1 MDSIDPMLRP
11 LAPNPAEV
19 LARFAHDLRAPLHV
33 MQGHAQLIQSD
44 LPPASGLADAV
55 AEILRAG
62 QRLSC
67 LIDAM
72 QGQAR
77 AQAPAVRRPEIAL
90 APAALPAA
98 PQSTAPRTR
107 VLVIDDDLASLQ
119 LTRRVL
125 CAPAFDPP
133 TLVQDARRLHQVL
146 AAEAFDLVI
155 LDMDMPHLDGWAVL
169 EQLHEVCGEQVPP
182 VLVVTGDTR
191 RNLQVRVLRAGA
203 CDYLV
208 KPFDPGE
215 LVARAHRHV
224 AIHRSRTALRRQKVL
239 LESLVQERTVQLRHS
254 QLDIAQLLGRAAEY
268 RDNETGAHILRMS
281 HASTLLARR
290 LGWSDADCEQ
300 LLNASPL
307 HDIGKIAIPDRILL
321 KPGPLDADEWSL
333 MQTHTTT
340 GAAILDV
347 ADNETLRLAAT
358 IALNHH
364 ERWDGSGYPNGRAG
378 REIPP
383 AARIVAVAD
392 VFDALRS
399 ARPYKPAWP
408 TERAV
413 EHIRAQ
419 AGRHFDPE
427 IVAVFLEAVD
437 ALETIG
443 ARFADPTVP
452 PS

>member
-1 MDSIDPMLRP
+1 MNSVDSPLHPSAPDRAEALR
-11 LAPNPAEV
+11 
-19 LARFAHDLRAPLHV
+19 RFAHDLRTPLNV
-33 MQGHAQLIQSD
+33 MQGHAQLIRSD
-44 LPPASGLADAV
+44 LPPGSELADAL
-55 AEILRAG
+55 AAMLRAG
-62 QRLSC
+62 QQMSR

-72 QGQAR
+72 QGQGHAEVAPTER
-77 AQAPAVRRPEIAL
+77 ADVASATE
-90 APAALPAA
+90 PAA
-98 PQSTAPRTR
+98 PASSPPRTR
-107 VLVIDDDLASLQ
+107 VLVIDDDPASLH
-119 LTRRVL
+119 LTSRAL
-125 CAPAFDPP
+125 NAPAFDPP
-133 TLVQDARRLHQVL
+133 TLVQDARRLREVL
-146 AAEAFDLVI
+146 AADAFDLVI
-155 LDMDMPHLDGWAVL
+155 LDMVMPHLDGWAVL
-169 EQLHEVCGEQVPP
+169 EQLHEVCGDHVPP

-191 RNLQVRVLRAGA
+191 RSLQVRALRAGA
-203 CDYLV
+203 CDYLA

-224 AIHRSRTALRRQKVL
+224 SIHRSRSALRRQKAL
-239 LESLVQERTVQLRHS
+239 LESLVQQRTVQLRRS

-300 LLNASPL
+300 LLSASPL

-333 MQTHTTT
+333 MKTHTTT
-340 GAAILDV
+340 GAAILSV

-364 ERWDGSGYPNGRAG
+364 EKWDGSGYPNGRAG

-408 TERAV
+408 TQRAV
-413 EHIRAQ
+413 EQIRAQ

-427 IVAVFLEAVD
+427 VVAVFLETVD
-437 ALETIG
+437 ELEAIG
-443 ARFADPTVP
+443 SRFADPALP
-452 PS
+452 RP